1 MEKIYYVLKT
11 TEIFPYDIEITDHKG
26 VITAG
31 MVMNTLR
38 PEFTTTYTENKNDY
52 LLADTMK

>member
-26 VITAG
+26 VIRAII
-31 MVMNTLR
+31 NTLR

>member
-11 TEIFPYDIEITDHKG
+11 TEIFPYDIDIEHHKG
-26 VITAG
+26 VIRAII
-31 MVMNTLR
+31 NTLR
-38 PEFTTTYTENKNDY
+38 PEFTANYHEP